1 MNAAP
6 LDNASL
12 IGRPRVL
19 SEDDIRKIHA
29 VALHLVESVGM
40 HIRHPRSLELLAR
53 AGCAPADGVVR
64 IPGRLV
70 EELRTKGPS
79 SIAMYDR
86 DGRPAMALG
95 GYNSY
100 FGSGSD
106 LMSTWDLETQEL
118 RPSSLDDTRRAA
130 RLCDALPNISFVMSG
145 AWPNELDASSAFL
158 QNFRAMAQNTRKPL
172 VVTCEGTAD
181 LTAMWRI
188 ACAVRGGTEALAAK
202 PYFISYTESVSPLAH
217 MDESL
222 DKLLFC
228 ADRGLPSLYTPAPLA
243 GATAPVTLPGVL
255 AQGLAEYYQGMVVHQ
270 LARPGAPL
278 IFGIGPLMLDFATMQ
293 SSYCGI
299 EVSLAHTASIEL
311 AHWLDVPNW
320 AYGGMTDAHCVDAQ
334 AGLEMAQFI
343 LLDMLCGS
351 HLTHDV
357 GYQGFGLEAS
367 LEQIVIADEFVGMNR
382 RLLAGMTVD
391 EDELAADVIAEVG
404 PGGHFVGHRH
414 TRSHHRASRF
424 RPAVMN
430 RSSRA
435 AWDAEGRPDIRE
447 RARRRAL
454 DILAT
459 HEVPPLPRDVLEAI
473 DAIVADYE
481 GTERS
486 ASGAPTEEGP
496 S

>member
-1 MNAAP
+1 MNADP
-6 LDNASL
+6 ITNASL

-19 SEDDIRKIHA
+19 REDDILKIHG
-29 VALHLVESVGM
+29 VALQLVESVGM
-40 HIRHPRSLELLAR
+40 HIRHPRSLDLLAQ

-64 IPGRLV
+64 IPARLV
-70 EELRTKGPS
+70 EELRRKVPS
-79 SIAMYDR
+79 SIPVYDR
-86 DGRPAMALG
+86 GGQPAMTLG

-118 RPSSLDDTRRAA
+118 RPSALEDTRRAA
-130 RLCDALPNISFVMSG
+130 RLCDALPNISFVMSS
-145 AWPNELDASSAFL
+145 AWPNELDPSLAFL
-158 QNFRAMAQNTRKPL
+158 YNFRAMVQNTRKPL
-172 VVTCEGTAD
+172 VVTCEGVPD

-188 ACAVRGGTEALAAK
+188 ACAVRGDAEALAAK

-228 ADRGLPSLYTPAPLA
+228 ADAGVPSLYTPAPLA
-243 GATAPVTLPGVL
+243 GATAPVTLPGLL

-270 LARPGAPL
+270 LAHPGAPL

-367 LEQIVIADEFVGMNR
+367 LEQIVIADEFIGMNR

-391 EDELAADVIAEVG
+391 EDALAADVIAEVG
-404 PGGHFVGHRH
+404 PGGHFIGHRH
-414 TRSHHRASRF
+414 TRSRHRSARF
-424 RPAVMN
+424 QPTVMN
-430 RSSRA
+430 RSSRD

-447 RARRRAL
+447 RARRRAI
-454 DILAT
+454 DILES
-459 HEVPPLPRDVLEAI
+459 HVVPPLPPDVLQTI
-473 DAIVADYE
+473 DSVVRSFE
-481 GTERS
+481 EEER
-486 ASGAPTEEGP
+486 P
-496 S
+496 